1 MSTDTLGDYLSAT
14 RRYPLLTTTQEIELG
29 RQVQAMQAIKASGR
43 TDLTRAEKRAM
54 RLGQRAAQRMICSNL
69 RLVVSVAKR
78 YARMCQSLELMDCI
92 SLGNIGLARAVE
104 TFDPAGGYKFS
115 TFAYWWIRQNIMR
128 GMMDSDRMIRV
139 PIHQYEKANKLRRIL
154 REQPHLSIEEA
165 VKLIGTT
172 VEDVRRVATVW
183 NNTSLDVEAV
193 DGLPLLTLVPDEG
206 PSVEERAEMTDAAE
220 KLQDLLGYL
229 EEGQREMLELRY
241 GLRGEP
247 QTFAQ
252 IGKGR
257 GCTRQAVQQQI
268 DRALR
273 RVKLLAG
280 VAA

>member
-104 TFDPAGGYKFS
+104 TFDPASGYKFS
-115 TFAYWWIRQNIMR
+115 TYAYWWIRQNIMR

-229 EEGQREMLELRY
+229 EESQREVLELRY

-252 IGKGR
+252 ISKGR

-273 RVKLLAG
+273 RVQLLAG